1 MVKTK
6 TKAKRRAEPAARGGS
21 SNLVRADAPRSER
34 RFSPDGG
41 AMSVVPILASSGGS
55 LLLGAGVFGQWLR
68 TIPHPYAVHMLVVG
82 GVLLAVGLFLG
93 TRARPPIRVGDAG
106 VAVERSDDEL
116 ERIGWN
122 EVQAVRFSSG
132 VLTFTGPSK
141 LVTIDVTS
149 YPGAAAMALREARAR
164 IPLRARGIDEKLE
177 SSDVGE
183 VVPLEAF
190 QAAGL
195 RCKASDRLLSLERD
209 ARLCARCGEVYHK
222 DEVPE
227 RCVSCDAE
235 LG

>member
-6 TKAKRRAEPAARGGS
+6 TKAKRRAEPAAKGGAA
-21 SNLVRADAPRSER
+21 NLVRADAPRNER

-41 AMSVVPILASSGGS
+41 AMSVLPILASSGGS

-68 TIPHPYAVHMLVVG
+68 TIPHPYALHMLIAG
-82 GVLLAVGLFLG
+82 AVLLAVGLLMG
-93 TRARPPIRVGDAG
+93 MRTRPPIRVGDAG
-106 VAVERSDDEL
+106 VAAERSDDQL

-122 EVQAVRFSSG
+122 EIEVVRFSSG
-132 VLTFTGPSK
+132 VLTFSGAGK
-141 LVTIDVTS
+141 LVTIDAAS
-149 YPGAAAMALREARAR
+149 YPGAAALALREARAR
-164 IPLRARGIDEKLE
+164 IPLRARGVDEKLE
-177 SSDVGE
+177 SSDAGE
-183 VVPLEAF
+183 LVPLEPF

-209 ARLCARCGEVYHK
+209 ARLCVRCGEVYHK

-227 RCVSCDAE
+227 RCISCDAD

>member
-6 TKAKRRAEPAARGGS
+6 TKTKRRAELAARGGS

-68 TIPHPYAVHMLVVG
+68 TIPHPYAVHMLIVG
-82 GVLLAVGLFLG
+82 AVLLAVGLFLG
-93 TRARPPIRVGDAG
+93 TRSRPPIRVGDAG
-106 VAVERSDDEL
+106 VAVERSDDQL

-132 VLTFTGPSK
+132 VLTFTGASK
-141 LVTIDVTS
+141 LVTIAVAS
-149 YPGAAAMALREARAR
+149 QPGAAAMALREARAR

-177 SSDVGE
+177 SADAGE
-183 VVPLEAF
+183 LVVLEAF

-195 RCKASDRLLSLERD
+195 RCKASDRLLTLERD

>member
-1 MVKTK
+1 
-6 TKAKRRAEPAARGGS
+6 
-21 SNLVRADAPRSER
+21 
-34 RFSPDGG
+34 
-41 AMSVVPILASSGGS
+41 
-55 LLLGAGVFGQWLR
+55 
-68 TIPHPYAVHMLVVG
+68 
-82 GVLLAVGLFLG
+82 
-93 TRARPPIRVGDAG
+93 
-106 VAVERSDDEL
+106 VERSDDQL

-132 VLTFTGPSK
+132 VLTFTGASK
-141 LVTIDVTS
+141 LVTIAVAS
-149 YPGAAAMALREARAR
+149 QPGAAAMALREARAR

-177 SSDVGE
+177 SADAGE
-183 VVPLEAF
+183 LVVLEAF

-195 RCKASDRLLSLERD
+195 RCKASDRLLTLERD